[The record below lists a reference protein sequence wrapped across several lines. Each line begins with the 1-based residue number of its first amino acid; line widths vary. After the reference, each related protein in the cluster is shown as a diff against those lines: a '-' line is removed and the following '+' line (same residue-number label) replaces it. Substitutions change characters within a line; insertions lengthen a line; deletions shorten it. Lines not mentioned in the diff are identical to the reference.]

1 LIPTPPAAILIKGW
15 GEAFMAVG
23 NTRRVIA
30 AGAIGNVLEW
40 YDFAVYG
47 YFAAAIGRAFFP
59 QEDKVAQVLAAFG
72 IFAVGFLM
80 RPVGGALIGYIGDR
94 FGRRSA
100 LTFSVAAMA
109 VPTFLV
115 GDLPGYQ
122 TLGVVA
128 PILLTLLRMIQ
139 GLSVGG
145 EYTTSIIFMVEQ
157 ARPDQ
162 RGFIGAM
169 AGCGAVGGIL
179 AGSATGA
186 VLAEAMP
193 AGILEAWGWRIPFLI
208 GLVVGLAGFALRRGI
223 QEEVKAKKP
232 DHSPLL
238 DTLHHH
244 GPLLLRLAALSVF
257 NSVGFYLMFVYIVSW
272 LQFADGVAP
281 ARALEINSVSMV
293 VLLPLMVAMGW
304 LSDRIGRR
312 PVLMGATVFA
322 FVGAWPLF
330 WLLHHPDPMLVL
342 LGQLGFVLAVGSFI
356 GCQPAV
362 MVEAV
367 PWQVRCTAIALGYNV
382 TLGVVG
388 GLSPLVATWLV
399 ARTANDYSPAFM
411 IMAAAAISFLA
422 ILTFKETFR
431 TRLQAG

>member
-1 LIPTPPAAILIKGW
+1 MAI
-15 GEAFMAVG
+15 
-23 NTRRVIA
+23 
-30 AGAIGNVLEW
+30 
-40 YDFAVYG
+40 
-47 YFAAAIGRAFFP
+47 
-59 QEDKVAQVLAAFG
+59 
-72 IFAVGFLM
+72 
-80 RPVGGALIGYIGDR
+80 
-94 FGRRSA
+94 
-100 LTFSVAAMA
+100 
-109 VPTFLV
+109 PTFLV
-115 GDLPGYQ
+115 GVLPGYQ
-122 TLGVVA
+122 TLGMAA

-145 EYTTSIIFMVEQ
+145 EYTTSIIFMVEH
-157 ARPDQ
+157 ARSDQ
-162 RGFIGAM
+162 RGFVGAM
-169 AGCGAVGGIL
+169 GGCGAVGGIL

-186 VLAEAMP
+186 VLAAAMP
-193 AGILEAWGWRIPFLI
+193 AEMLEAWGWRIPFLI
-208 GLVVGLAGFALRRGI
+208 GLLVGLAGFALRRGI
-223 QEEVKAKKP
+223 QEEAKAKKL
-232 DHSPLL
+232 DRSPLL
-238 DTLHHH
+238 DTLRHH

-281 ARALEINSVSMV
+281 ARALEINSVSMF
-293 VLLPLMVAMGW
+293 VLLPLMLAMAW

-312 PVLMGATVFA
+312 PVMLGATVLA

-330 WLLHHPDPMLVL
+330 WLMHHPDPALVL

-367 PWQVRCTAIALGYNV
+367 PWQVRCTAIALGYNI

-422 ILTFKETFR
+422 ILAFKETFR
-431 TRLQAG
+431 TQLPAG

>member
-1 LIPTPPAAILIKGW
+1 
-15 GEAFMAVG
+15 MAVG
-23 NTRRVIA
+23 NTPRVIA

-94 FGRRSA
+94 FGRRAA
-100 LTFSVAAMA
+100 LTVSVAAMA
-109 VPTFLV
+109 IPTFLV
-115 GDLPGYQ
+115 GVLPGYQ
-122 TLGVVA
+122 TLGVAA

-145 EYTTSIIFMVEQ
+145 EYTTSIVFMVEH

-162 RGFIGAM
+162 RGLIGAM

-186 VLAEAMP
+186 VLAAAMP
-193 AGILEAWGWRIPFLI
+193 AEMLQAWGWRIPFLL

-223 QEEVKAKKP
+223 QEEVGAKKL
-232 DHSPLL
+232 DRSPLL
-238 DTLHHH
+238 DTLRHH
-244 GPLLLRLAALSVF
+244 GPLLHAVLRRSRSSTRSFLPDVRLHRELAAVRRRH
-257 NSVGFYLMFVYIVSW
+257 GAGAGARD
-272 LQFADGVAP
+272 QQRQHGRAAAADRGD
-281 ARALEINSVSMV
+281 
-293 VLLPLMVAMGW
+293 GW
-304 LSDRIGRR
+304 LSDRSGRR
-312 PVLMGATVFA
+312 PVMLGSIVFA

-330 WLLHHPDPMLVL
+330 WLMHHPDPALVL
-342 LGQLGFVLAVGSFI
+342 LGQLGFVLAVGTFI
-356 GCQPAV
+356 GGQPAV

-431 TRLQAG
+431 TRLQAA

>member
-1 LIPTPPAAILIKGW
+1 MSNSKAPRI
-15 GEAFMAVG
+15 
-23 NTRRVIA
+23 IA
-30 AGAIGNVLEW
+30 AGAIGNALEW
-40 YDFAVYG
+40 YDFAIYG
-47 YFAAAIGRAFFP
+47 YFAATIGRVFFP
-59 QEDKVAQVLAAFG
+59 HEDKVAQVLAAFG

-80 RPVGGALIGYIGDR
+80 RPVGGALIGYVGDR
-94 FGRRSA
+94 FGRRTA

-109 VPTFLV
+109 IPTFLV
-115 GDLPGYQ
+115 GVLPGYQ
-122 TLGVVA
+122 TLGVAA

-145 EYTTSIIFMVEQ
+145 EYTTSIVFMVEH
-157 ARPDQ
+157 ARPGR
-162 RGFIGAM
+162 RGLIGAT

-186 VLAEAMP
+186 VLAAAMP
-193 AGILEAWGWRIPFLI
+193 AEMLQAWGWRIPFLL

-223 QEEVKAKKP
+223 QEEVSAKKP

-238 DTLHHH
+238 DTLRHH
-244 GPLLLRLAALSVF
+244 GPLLLRLAGLSVF

-281 ARALEINSVSMV
+281 ARALEINSVSMF

-312 PVLMGATVFA
+312 PVMLAATAFA
-322 FVGAWPLF
+322 FVAAWPLF
-330 WLLHHPDPMLVL
+330 WLMHHPDPMLVL
-342 LGQLGFVLAVGSFI
+342 LGQLGFVLAVGTFV

-382 TLGVVG
+382 TLGVIG

-399 ARTANDYSPAFM
+399 ARTHNDYSPAFM

-422 ILTFKETFR
+422 ILSFKETYR
-431 TRLQAG
+431 TPLEKA